1 MEFSE
6 DDRRILERH
15 VTNVD
20 GDIYALY
27 NLPPEVVAVL
37 FAYVSRSPASFRE
50 NLLKLIKS
58 KDLDM
63 GELITTFKDKGIEFE
78 EARRKA
84 KEFHE
89 KWVVGYGHS
98 SVSEHAFASIAIEN
112 VSILATKVIEDN
124 RLASYTEKSTRYQ
137 VFDRNR
143 YYKPPRLMESDHGK
157 KYEDFV
163 NSLFDFYTE
172 NMPKMM
178 EFVRKKHPMPEGMN
192 ERLYE
197 SISKARA
204 CDVMR
209 YALPAATLT
218 NLGMTINA
226 RALEHAIRK
235 LLSHPLEEMNGIG
248 KRMKEEVTK
257 IIPTLVKYADRNDY
271 IAETN
276 RSMESLESD
285 GHSSDEKPVSLVEY
299 DHEAE
304 NKLISAILYRYSEK
318 SYSKIRKEVE
328 SMNSDEKAKVMD
340 GFLGKMGK
348 HDIPLRELEHVYYTF
363 DILVDYGAFRDI
375 QRHRMCTQT
384 NQDLTT
390 RLGYSIPKE
399 IEETGLKDQY
409 VKLMEKAKE
418 TFEDIS
424 REFPKEAQYM
434 VPLAFKKRTLITWNL
449 RELFW
454 FIRLRSGKEGHESY
468 RRIACQIYD
477 ELERVHP
484 ILAKYITVERM
495 EGPAR

>member
-1 MEFSE
+1 MVFSE
-6 DDRRILERH
+6 DDRKILEKH

-20 GDIYALY
+20 SDIYALY

-37 FAYVSRSPASFRE
+37 FAYVSRSPASFKD
-50 NLLKLIKS
+50 NLLKLIKN

-63 GELITTFKDKGIEFE
+63 GELITTFRDKGNEFE

-98 SVSEHAFASIAIEN
+98 SVAEHAFASIAIEN

-143 YYKPPRLMESDHGK
+143 YYKPSRLMNSDQGK
-157 KYEDFV
+157 RYEDFV

-178 EFVRKKHPMPEGMN
+178 EFVRSKHPMPEGMS
-192 ERLYE
+192 ERLYD
-197 SISKARA
+197 SISNARA

-226 RALEHAIRK
+226 RALEHAILK
-235 LLSHPLEEMNGIG
+235 LLSHPLEEMNNIG
-248 KRMKEEVTK
+248 TSMKEEVTK
-257 IIPTLVKYADRNDY
+257 IIPTLVKYADRNEY
-271 IAETN
+271 ITETN
-276 RSMESLESD
+276 QSMQYLSNN
-285 GHSSDEKPVSLVEY
+285 GHSDDQKPVSLVEY
-299 DHEAE
+299 DQEAE
-304 NKLISAILYRYSEK
+304 NKLIASILYRYSEK
-318 SYSKIRKEVE
+318 PYEQIKKEVE
-328 SMNSDEKAKVMD
+328 SMGTEEKAKVMD

-348 HDIPLRELEHVYYTF
+348 HDIPMRELEHVYYTF

-399 IEETGLKDQY
+399 MEETGLRDQY
-409 VKLMEKAKE
+409 VELMEKAKE
-418 TFEDIS
+418 TFEEIS
-424 REFPKEAQYM
+424 KEFPKEAQYL
-434 VPLAFKKRTLITWNL
+434 VPLAFKKRTLFTWNL

-468 RRIACQIYD
+468 RKIACQVYD

-484 ILAKYITVERM
+484 LLAKYITVERM
-495 EGPAR
+495 DGPAR